1 MDKGER
7 CRVKCL
13 AGESAGSFVVEG
25 IAEQRMADVSHVDA
39 DLVGAAGF
47 EIEFEVGE
55 NGAVR
60 EGAVMGYGALAGGK
74 VDGALDEGAVEAGD
88 RASMVPDAAV
98 RRGRRLIRAVDFAG
112 VHGWERTAAL
122 KACLA
127 STIRPVVSRSRRLI
141 QR

>member
-1 MDKGER
+1 MQSEVPG
-7 CRVKCL
+7 
-13 AGESAGSFVVEG
+13 GESAGSFVVEG
-25 IAEQRMADVSHVDA
+25 IAEQRMADVGHVDA

-88 RASMVPDAAV
+88 RCVDGAGCSGFAE
-98 RRGRRLIRAVDFAG
+98 GRRPDTCGGFRGSAWPG
-112 VHGWERTAAL
+112 RER
-122 KACLA
+122 
-127 STIRPVVSRSRRLI
+127 RRL
-141 QR
+141 RRAWRAR

>member
-1 MDKGER
+1 MFHIWIIQVITDQWKAK
-7 CRVKCL
+7 V
-13 AGESAGSFVVEG
+13 FH
-25 IAEQRMADVSHVDA
+25 MNT

-88 RASMVPDAAV
+88 RCVDGAGCSGFAE
-98 RRGRRLIRAVDFAG
+98 GEGLIRAVDFAG
-112 VHGWERTAAL
+112 AHGLGEDGGA
-122 KACLA
+122 
-127 STIRPVVSRSRRLI
+127 
-141 QR
+141 

>member
-1 MDKGER
+1 MDEGER

-47 EIEFEVGE
+47 EVEFEVGE

-74 VDGALDEGAVEAGD
+74 VDGALDEGAVAVSYTHLD
-88 RASMVPDAAV
+88 VYKRQTRRVPSV
-98 RRGRRLIRAVDFAG
+98 
-112 VHGWERTAAL
+112 
-122 KACLA
+122 C
-127 STIRPVVSRSRRLI
+127 
-141 QR
+141 

>member
-1 MDKGER
+1 M
-7 CRVKCL
+7 KCL

-60 EGAVMGYGALAGGK
+60 EWVT
-74 VDGALDEGAVEAGD
+74 ERSPEAKSTVRWMREPLRRAIG
-88 RASMVPDAAV
+88 ASMVPDAAV
-98 RRGRRLIRAVDFAG
+98 SPRA
-112 VHGWERTAAL
+112 
-122 KACLA
+122 KA
-127 STIRPVVSRSRRLI
+127 
-141 QR
+141 

>member
-1 MDKGER
+1 M
-7 CRVKCL
+7 KCL

-47 EIEFEVGE
+47 EIEFEMGE

-74 VDGALDEGAVEAGD
+74 VDGALDEGA
-88 RASMVPDAAV
+88 
-98 RRGRRLIRAVDFAG
+98 
-112 VHGWERTAAL
+112 AL

-127 STIRPVVSRSRRLI
+127 STIRPVVSRSRRLM

>member
-1 MDKGER
+1 MDEGER

-47 EIEFEVGE
+47 EVEFEVGE

-98 RRGRRLIRAVDFAG
+98 SPRRRPDTCGGFRG
-112 VHGWERTAAL
+112 S
-122 KACLA
+122 ACLGEDGGA
-127 STIRPVVSRSRRLI
+127 
-141 QR
+141 

>member
-1 MDKGER
+1 MDEGER

-88 RASMVPDAAV
+88 RC
-98 RRGRRLIRAVDFAG
+98 VDGAGCSGFA
-112 VHGWERTAAL
+112 WERTAAL

-127 STIRPVVSRSRRLI
+127 STIRPVVSRSRRLM

>member
-1 MDKGER
+1 M
-7 CRVKCL
+7 KCL

-74 VDGALDEGAVEAGD
+74 VDGLTVNVLFAKEYRVYPGLGVFT
-88 RASMVPDAAV
+88 RILVV
-98 RRGRRLIRAVDFAG
+98 LIILLNVAD
-112 VHGWERTAAL
+112 L
-122 KACLA
+122 K
-127 STIRPVVSRSRRLI
+127 SIISESFI
-141 QR
+141 

>member
-1 MDKGER
+1 MDEGER

-60 EGAVMGYGALAGGK
+60 EGAVMGYRALAGGK
-74 VDGALDEGAVEAGD
+74 VDGALDEGAVEAAIG
-88 RASMVPDAAV
+88 ASMVPDAAV
-98 RRGRRLIRAVDFAG
+98 SPRRRPDTCGGFAERMAWRERRRLRRAWRA
-112 VHGWERTAAL
+112 R
-122 KACLA
+122 
-127 STIRPVVSRSRRLI
+127 
-141 QR
+141 

>member
-1 MDKGER
+1 M
-7 CRVKCL
+7 KCL

-88 RASMVPDAAV
+88 RC
-98 RRGRRLIRAVDFAG
+98 VDGAGCSGFAEERMA
-112 VHGWERTAAL
+112 WERTAAL

-127 STIRPVVSRSRRLI
+127 STIRPVVSRSRRLM

>member
-1 MDKGER
+1 MDEGER

-47 EIEFEVGE
+47 EVEFEVGE

-88 RASMVPDAAV
+88 RGVDGAGCSGFAE
-98 RRGRRLIRAVDFAG
+98 GEGLIRAVDFAG
-112 VHGWERTAAL
+112 AHGLGENGGA
-122 KACLA
+122 
-127 STIRPVVSRSRRLI
+127 
-141 QR
+141 

>member
-1 MDKGER
+1 M
-7 CRVKCL
+7 KCL
-13 AGESAGSFVVEG
+13 AGESAGSFVIEG

-47 EIEFEVGE
+47 EVEFEVGE

-74 VDGALDEGAVEAGD
+74 VDGALDEGAVEAG
-88 RASMVPDAAV
+88 V
-98 RRGRRLIRAVDFAG
+98 
-112 VHGWERTAAL
+112 
-122 KACLA
+122 A

>member
-1 MDKGER
+1 MDEGER

-13 AGESAGSFVVEG
+13 AGESAGSFVIEG

-47 EIEFEVGE
+47 EVEYEVGE

-88 RASMVPDAAV
+88 RGVDGAGCSGFAE
-98 RRGRRLIRAVDFAG
+98 GEGLIRAVDFAG
-112 VHGWERTAAL
+112 AHGLGENGGA
-122 KACLA
+122 
-127 STIRPVVSRSRRLI
+127 
-141 QR
+141 

>member
-1 MDKGER
+1 MDEGER

-60 EGAVMGYGALAGGK
+60 EGAVMGLRSA
-74 VDGALDEGAVEAGD
+74 
-88 RASMVPDAAV
+88 
-98 RRGRRLIRAVDFAG
+98 RRRQ
-112 VHGWERTAAL
+112 
-122 KACLA
+122 
-127 STIRPVVSRSRRLI
+127 SRRCAG
-141 QR
+141 

>member
-1 MDKGER
+1 MDEGER

-13 AGESAGSFVVEG
+13 AGESAGSFVIEG

-47 EIEFEVGE
+47 EVEFEVGE

-88 RASMVPDAAV
+88 R
-98 RRGRRLIRAVDFAG
+98 GVDGAGCSGFAEWISRERMA
-112 VHGWERTAAL
+112 WERTAAL

>member
-1 MDKGER
+1 M
-7 CRVKCL
+7 KCL

-47 EIEFEVGE
+47 EVEFEVGE

-74 VDGALDEGAVEAGD
+74 VDGALDEGASRRAIG
-88 RASMVPDAAV
+88 ASMVPDAAV
-98 RRGRRLIRAVDFAG
+98 SPRA
-112 VHGWERTAAL
+112 
-122 KACLA
+122 KA
-127 STIRPVVSRSRRLI
+127 
-141 QR
+141 